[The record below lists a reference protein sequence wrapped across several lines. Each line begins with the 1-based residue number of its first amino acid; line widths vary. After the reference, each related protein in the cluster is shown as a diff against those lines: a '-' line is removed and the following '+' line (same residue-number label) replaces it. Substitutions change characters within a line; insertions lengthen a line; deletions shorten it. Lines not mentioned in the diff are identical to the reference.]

1 MHTTQNFFGLCLW
14 QQYTLMLLHQVLRAS
29 KILNNKSMSAFSDM
43 FLLTE
48 GWWTDIEVLI
58 FSSYLIKET
67 DMQLFYSKVK
77 IP

>member
-1 MHTTQNFFGLCLW
+1 
-14 QQYTLMLLHQVLRAS
+14 
-29 KILNNKSMSAFSDM
+29 MSAFSDM